1 VAHLKDLLGTWTMLS
16 WKKETIATGET
27 VDAHGPDPVGYITY
41 GADGRM
47 HAIIVRRDRPAPE
60 TLPPT
65 DTEKLRLFDSMLA
78 YSGTY
83 TLDDEKVIHRV
94 DVSWNQAF
102 TKTDLIRFYKLANGI
117 LTITAAPAIDPYSGK
132 EVIHRMEF
140 RKA

>member
-1 VAHLKDLLGTWTMLS
+1 MADLWAPLS

-27 VDAHGPDPVGYITY
+27 VDVLGPDPVGYITY

-47 HAIIVRRDRPAPE
+47 HAIIVRKDRPAPE

-65 DTEKLRLFDSMLA
+65 DTQKLRLFDSMIA

-83 TLDDEKVIHRV
+83 TLDDEKVIHHV

-102 TKTDLIRFYKLANGI
+102 TKTDLIRIYKLANGM
-117 LTITAAPAIDPYSGK
+117 LTITAGPRSIP
-132 EVIHRMEF
+132 F
-140 RKA
+140 REKK

>member
-1 VAHLKDLLGTWTMLS
+1 MKTHYALPLAVAIRL
-16 WKKETIATGET
+16 
-27 VDAHGPDPVGYITY
+27 TY
-41 GADGRM
+41 GADRRM
-47 HAIIVRRDRPAPE
+47 HAIIVRKDRPAPE

-65 DTEKLRLFDSMLA
+65 DTQKLRLFDSMIA

-83 TLDDEKVIHRV
+83 TLDDEKVIHHV
-94 DVSWNQAF
+94 DVSWNQAL

-132 EVIHRMEF
+132 EVIHRIEF